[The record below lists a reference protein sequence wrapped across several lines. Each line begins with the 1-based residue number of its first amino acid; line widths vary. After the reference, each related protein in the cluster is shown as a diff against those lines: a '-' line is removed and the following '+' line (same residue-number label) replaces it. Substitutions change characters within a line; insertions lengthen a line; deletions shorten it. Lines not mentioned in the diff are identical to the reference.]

1 MDNPEIKAPAPAD
14 ASLLQAQFE
23 DLQHLVISV
32 LILLVVVSG
41 TLSVYLLRQW
51 RTTSK
56 DLAAVRLNYT
66 QFINEY
72 HKVGQPRMDAF
83 LDKLKE
89 YGRTH
94 PDFVPILTR
103 YGLSSNVPAGM
114 VPGPSTNLPSSA
126 PKK

>member
-1 MDNPEIKAPAPAD
+1 MDIPEIKAPAPAD
-14 ASLLQAQFE
+14 TSLLQAQFE

-103 YGLSSNVPAGM
+103 YGLSSNVPAGV
-114 VPGPSTNLPSSA
+114 VPGPATNLPSSA